1 MVSHVFNELAS
12 RGIGKGG
19 SSAIMRL
26 TATPLVFFA
35 LARVGAILVPVNPRL
50 RGHGSLRRQERSGW
64 EKASAIR
71 YTIRLLGIECSQSAS
86 RARSAAMKAS
96 GWSSIR

>member
-19 SSAIMRL
+19 PSAIMRP

-35 LARVGAILVPVNPRL
+35 LARVGAILVPVNPDFAATQAL
-50 RGHGSLRRQERSGW
+50 SAKSVRGGRKR
-64 EKASAIR
+64 SAIR

-86 RARSAAMKAS
+86 SARSAAMKAS